1 MKLYFL
7 RHGEADWP
15 DWTEPDEERPLN
27 KKGRKEMKRVAAF
40 MADHDVVPS
49 ILLSSPLPRAY
60 ETAVI
65 VADDLELEV
74 TEDAALAPGFDV
86 EKLGGLLRRHANQD
100 LMLVG
105 HEPGFSD
112 TIGALTGGNVKL
124 AKGGLARVDLDD
136 PSQLRGQLI
145 WLLSPK
151 LTK

>member
-15 DWTEPDEERPLN
+15 DWTGPDEERPLD

-40 MADHDVVPS
+40 LVDHGVSPS
-49 ILLSSPLPRAY
+49 MLLSSPLSRAY

-65 VADDLELEV
+65 VAEDLELEV
-74 TEDAALAPGFDV
+74 TEDAALAPGFNVD
-86 EKLGGLLRRHANQD
+86 KLAGLLRQYAGQD

-105 HEPGFSD
+105 HEPSFSE
-112 TIGALTGGNVKL
+112 TIAALTGANVKL

-151 LTK
+151 MAK